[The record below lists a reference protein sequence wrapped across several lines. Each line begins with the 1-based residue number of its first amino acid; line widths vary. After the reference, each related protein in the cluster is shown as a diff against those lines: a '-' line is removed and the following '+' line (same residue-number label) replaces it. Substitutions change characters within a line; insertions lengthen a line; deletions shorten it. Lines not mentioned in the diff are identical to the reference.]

1 MSTSST
7 PNIAKY
13 KHLIDKSCP
22 DKFSGKVHIHS
33 NDSHL
38 LWCTLNQTDLETNSN
53 KYYIQQLLKHDVMPS
68 FFLISRSGRVG
79 YENKTSFKCI
89 LNESTAIQEFKSVFY
104 EKTGSA
110 WEDRFKTD
118 LAKKD
123 GKYMNVEMEIDKDL
137 PEDKTKEE
145 QTVAKVETKMDIRT
159 EFFINLIFD
168 LKMFEST
175 MKSFNLDTS
184 KAPLGKISQNQIKKA
199 YAILAKIQDLVKGT
213 DYNLPETDP
222 VILEI
227 NKQYLSLSSSFYTL
241 IPTSHG
247 NSKLPVIN
255 NDDMVK
261 TKADLLDVLSQMEV
275 VGNIMAKISIGSS
288 KVWQQYSSM
297 NCQIQPLTNGKM
309 TNLIYQY
316 LANTVG
322 ATHKSGYKIKEI
334 YEIDRLGEKE
344 KFEHQRHYGNR
355 QLLWHGSRLSNIAGI
370 LSNGLK
376 IAPKE
381 APVTGAMFGK
391 GVYFASCFT
400 KSANYMHTDSS
411 GNGVMLLCEVVLG
424 ECYQCKHA
432 QYITDLPAGKQS
444 TWGMGTN
451 TPDPSGTS
459 ILDDGLIIPMGKM
472 INSQRSGLSLQYDEY
487 IVYNV
492 DQIKIRYA
500 LILNSAGYTY

>member
-1 MSTSST
+1 
-7 PNIAKY
+7 
-13 KHLIDKSCP
+13 
-22 DKFSGKVHIHS
+22 
-33 NDSHL
+33 
-38 LWCTLNQTDLETNSN
+38 
-53 KYYIQQLLKHDVMPS
+53 
-68 FFLISRSGRVG
+68 
-79 YENKTSFKCI
+79 
-89 LNESTAIQEFKSVFY
+89 
-104 EKTGSA
+104 
-110 WEDRFKTD
+110 
-118 LAKKD
+118 
-123 GKYMNVEMEIDKDL
+123 
-137 PEDKTKEE
+137 
-145 QTVAKVETKMDIRT
+145 
-159 EFFINLIFD
+159 
-168 LKMFEST
+168 
-175 MKSFNLDTS
+175 
-184 KAPLGKISQNQIKKA
+184 
-199 YAILAKIQDLVKGT
+199 
-213 DYNLPETDP
+213 
-222 VILEI
+222 
-227 NKQYLSLSSSFYTL
+227 
-241 IPTSHG
+241 
-247 NSKLPVIN
+247 
-255 NDDMVK
+255 
-261 TKADLLDVLSQMEV
+261 
-275 VGNIMAKISIGSS
+275 
-288 KVWQQYSSM
+288 
-297 NCQIQPLTNGKM
+297 
-309 TNLIYQY
+309 
-316 LANTVG
+316 
-322 ATHKSGYKIKEI
+322 
-334 YEIDRLGEKE
+334 LGEKE